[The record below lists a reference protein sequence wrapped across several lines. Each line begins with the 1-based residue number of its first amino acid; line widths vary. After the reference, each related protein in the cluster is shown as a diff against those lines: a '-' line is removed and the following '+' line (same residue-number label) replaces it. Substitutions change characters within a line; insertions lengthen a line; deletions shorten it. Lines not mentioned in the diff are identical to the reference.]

1 MIAMPNHLCKTVC
14 SLGQFKVNHLGPT
27 HWVNMDRD
35 DVMYSIIHMK
45 SVKYLDFSE
54 KFQIYTAQINVRI
67 QACKYNVIL
76 LQDLNNWEYQIKKQK
91 KLKFFYSE
99 LFYYLIQI

>member
-35 DVMYSIIHMK
+35 DHVMYSIIHMK
-45 SVKYLDFSE
+45 SVKYMDFSE
-54 KFQIYTAQINVRI
+54 KFQIY
-67 QACKYNVIL
+67 IL
-76 LQDLNNWEYQIKKQK
+76 HKSM
-91 KLKFFYSE
+91 SE
-99 LFYYLIQI
+99 SKHANTM

>member
-45 SVKYLDFSE
+45 CVKYVDFSE
-54 KFQIYTAQINVRI
+54 KFQIYLHKSMSESKHANNTFTGFNH
-67 QACKYNVIL
+67 
-76 LQDLNNWEYQIKKQK
+76 NWEYQIKKQK
-91 KLKFFYSE
+91 NGSSFILSCF
-99 LFYYLIQI
+99 II

>member
-76 LQDLNNWEYQIKKQK
+76 LQDLTTTENI
-91 KLKFFYSE
+91 KLKNKKN
-99 LFYYLIQI
+99 